1 MRTGITNMASRLTFY
16 LLLQFICLGLA
27 GQDIQFSQYN
37 AIGAYYN
44 PAASGFFGGNFRVG
58 SIYRN
63 QWIGFQDQP
72 FVQLA
77 ITGEIKFL
85 TGEGLV
91 TKDFI
96 GAGVYFATDRSQLF
110 DWNKNEM
117 VLHLAYHKLL
127 DKRTESFLSG
137 GLSFGLVQRS
147 VNYDHLYFEDQFDG
161 LEAYNRPTSELLPA
175 NIHAVP
181 IVKLGLR
188 YQTSF
193 SNAWGMELGLSAD
206 KILSADHS
214 FFNGYDNPDYTG
226 SREAPAFRNIVAT
239 ANFRYAYTRVD
250 ALFPRIYLFAQGP
263 HRLIQTGV
271 HYRKL
276 LPPKNAAAIYAG
288 LSGRW
293 SNREM
298 SITPVDLGL
307 LLGLEFNQAIVGL
320 HYDIGIRDAS
330 KYNSPTHS
338 FELSLRISGD
348 YERGK
353 DAPVAF

>member
-1 MRTGITNMASRLTFY
+1 MASRLTFY
-16 LLLQFICLGLA
+16 LLLQFISFGIT

-44 PAASGFFGGNFRVG
+44 PAASGFFGGNFLVG

-63 QWIGFQDQP
+63 QWVGLQDQP

-77 ITGEIKFL
+77 ISGEIKFL
-85 TGEGLV
+85 NGDGLIN
-91 TKDFI
+91 KDFI

-127 DKRTESFLSG
+127 DKRSESYLSG

-147 VNYDHLYFEDQFDG
+147 VNYDNLYFEDQFDG
-161 LEAYNRPTSELLPA
+161 LDAYSRPTGELLPA

-181 IVKLGLR
+181 VLKIGLR

-193 SNAWGMELGLSAD
+193 SRSWGLELGLSAD
-206 KILSADHS
+206 KLLAADHS

-226 SREAPAFRNIVAT
+226 TREAPAFRNFVAI
-239 ANFRYAYTRVD
+239 ANLRYAYTRVD
-250 ALFPRIYLFAQGP
+250 ALFPRIYFFAQGP
-263 HRLIQTGV
+263 HRLLQTGV

-276 LPPKNAAAIYAG
+276 LPQKNASAIYAG

-293 SNREM
+293 SNRE
-298 SITPVDLGL
+298 SSLEPVDLGM
-307 LLGLEFNQAIVGL
+307 LLGFEINQVTVGL
-320 HYDIGIRDAS
+320 QYDIGIRDAS

-338 FELSLRISGD
+338 FELSLRIAGD
-348 YERGK
+348 YDRRRQTTT
-353 DAPVAF
+353 AF